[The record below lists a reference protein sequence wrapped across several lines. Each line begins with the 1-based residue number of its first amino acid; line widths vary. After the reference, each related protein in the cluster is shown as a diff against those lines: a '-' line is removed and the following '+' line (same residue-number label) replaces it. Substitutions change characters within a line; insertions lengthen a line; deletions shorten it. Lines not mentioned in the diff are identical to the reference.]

1 MSDTGAL
8 AETLLQ
14 TSKEQRAV
22 GPESSTTLKRDL
34 LPRWDSET
42 SAEGQLAKKKCKGG
56 KLSKK
61 WMEELM
67 SKKDELLS
75 FLEEKGREWDF
86 SSGFLLCSMN
96 LDKTLQAPKASLAW
110 NKFQHDY
117 ALQCEK
123 GGYSAVMAAE
133 KYNELWDQYGGGGL
147 DAWKDYLKETQTV
160 FELEKQEAAK
170 SEVLVENNQGV
181 VMGQLQKDL
190 METIKFA

>member
-1 MSDTGAL
+1 
-8 AETLLQ
+8 
-14 TSKEQRAV
+14 
-22 GPESSTTLKRDL
+22 

-42 SAEGQLAKKKCKGG
+42 SAEGQSAKKKCKGG

-67 SKKDELLS
+67 SKKDVLLS
-75 FLEEKGREWDF
+75 FLEEKGSEWDF
-86 SSGFLLCSMN
+86 SSRFLLCSMN

-133 KYNELWDQYGGGGL
+133 KYNELWDQYGGGGS
-147 DAWKDYLKETQTV
+147 DA

-170 SEVLVENNQGV
+170 SEVLVENNQVV
-181 VMGQLQKDL
+181 VMGQLQK
-190 METIKFA
+190 TSWRQ